1 MDIGSKNEY
10 PASALSNFA
19 SHPFVF
25 DGIPVTSFEGLLQ
38 SFKFSNTE
46 TQKHVCALTGW
57 NAKVF
62 GRNEKWWVTRHLF
75 WQGEVFN
82 RDSDEYQRL
91 LDLAYR
97 EMFDQSE
104 SFRKALRATGDA
116 VLTHS
121 IGKASPKV
129 TILTSDEFCG
139 RLMRLRAMLK

>member
-25 DGIPVTSFEGLLQ
+25 DGVECRSFEGWLQ
-38 SFKFSNTE
+38 SLKFSNKE
-46 TQKHVCALTGW
+46 TQQHVCALTGW

-62 GRNEKWWVTRHLF
+62 GRGEKWWVTRQLF

-104 SFRKALRATGDA
+104 SFRRALRATGDA

-129 TILTSDEFCG
+129 TILTSDEFCS
-139 RLMRLRAMLK
+139 RLMRLRTMLE

>member
-38 SFKFSNTE
+38 SFKFLDPE
-46 TQKHVCALTGW
+46 TQKSVCALTGW
-57 NAKVF
+57 KAKVF
-62 GRNEKWWVTRHLF
+62 GRGEEWWRTRNLY

-104 SFRKALRATGDA
+104 GFRKALRATGDA

-129 TILTSDEFCG
+129 TILTSDEFCS
-139 RLMRLRAMLK
+139 RLMRLREMLK